1 MVPTMQSP
9 VHSRVSAKASI
20 QTNDDVATVL
30 TIQNLQE
37 LLNGVYRWAQAA
49 VRRLMARIEEAE

>member
-9 VHSRVSAKASI
+9 VNIRVSAKASI